1 MRYAKA
7 KQVLVSTKLRARG
20 TIGSRLTQTV
30 GGSALECKVGISVLL
45 AGALSSEPRSM
56 ASSLLF
62 SLHLCVPQAPTE
74 KSMWL
79 AVG

>member
-20 TIGSRLTQTV
+20 TIGSRLTQTA

-45 AGALSSEPRSM
+45 AGALSSEPRFM
-56 ASSLLF
+56 ASSLF